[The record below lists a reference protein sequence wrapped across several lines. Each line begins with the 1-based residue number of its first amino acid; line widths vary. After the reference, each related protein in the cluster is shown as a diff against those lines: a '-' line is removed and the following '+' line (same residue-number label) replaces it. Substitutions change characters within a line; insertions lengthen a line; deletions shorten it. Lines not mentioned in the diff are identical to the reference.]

1 MIILILI
8 LMMVMVMQE
17 REEEEGRMSRE
28 EAIEVDDRKP
38 QMEVAFVV
46 VIVTIIVVVVIS
58 VFNLIIVCKGWP
70 TREQGGLPEQQHRG
84 AESQST
90 GGVDHNNDV
99 IVIWI
104 ITISDKKHFSS
115 RSDKISDRLIEIC
128 DSSTPTLP
136 TY

>member
-38 QMEVAFVV
+38 QMEVAFVI

-58 VFNLIIVCKGWP
+58 VFDLIIVCKGWT

-90 GGVDHNNDV
+90 GGLDHNNDI

-104 ITISDKKHFSS
+104 ITILDKK
-115 RSDKISDRLIEIC
+115 
-128 DSSTPTLP
+128 TLLDCRNFV
-136 TY
+136 

>member
-38 QMEVAFVV
+38 QMEVAI
-46 VIVTIIVVVVIS
+46 VIVTTIVVVVIS

-99 IVIWI
+99 IVIWK
-104 ITISDKKHFSS
+104 ITSLDKNIFQADRIRS
-115 RSDKISDRLIEIC
+115 RI
-128 DSSTPTLP
+128 DS
-136 TY
+136 

>member
-8 LMMVMVMQE
+8 LMIVMVMQE

-38 QMEVAFVV
+38 QMEVAI
-46 VIVTIIVVVVIS
+46 VIVIVVVVIF

-90 GGVDHNNDV
+90 GGVDHDNDV
-99 IVIWI
+99 IVIWM
-104 ITISDKKHFSS
+104 ITILGKKTFF
-115 RSDKISDRLIEIC
+115 KPIG
-128 DSSTPTLP
+128 
-136 TY
+136 

>member
-8 LMMVMVMQE
+8 LMIVMVMQE

-38 QMEVAFVV
+38 QMEVA
-46 VIVTIIVVVVIS
+46 IVIIVVVVIS
-58 VFNLIIVCKGWP
+58 VFNFIIVCKGWT

-90 GGVDHNNDV
+90 GGVDQNNDV
-99 IVIWI
+99 IVIWM
-104 ITISDKKHFSS
+104 ITILDKNIFQADRIRS
-115 RSDKISDRLIEIC
+115 RI
-128 DSSTPTLP
+128 DS
-136 TY
+136 

>member
-38 QMEVAFVV
+38 QMEVAFVI

-70 TREQGGLPEQQHRG
+70 TGEQGGLPEQQHRG

-90 GGVDHNNDV
+90 GGVDQNNDI
-99 IVIWI
+99 IVIWM
-104 ITISDKKHFSS
+104 ITSLDKNIFQADRIRS
-115 RSDKISDRLIEIC
+115 RI
-128 DSSTPTLP
+128 DS
-136 TY
+136 